1 MRISYNAPF
10 ILTFTFISILV
21 MIVDRLTNGETT
33 RQFFTLYPHMSFLD
47 PLSYV
52 RLCVHVAG
60 HANWTHLVS
69 NFTFILLLG
78 PMLEE
83 KYGTKY
89 LFLMALITA
98 IVTALLNNF
107 LFESGLMGASGIVFM
122 LILLSSFANFRAGT
136 IPLTFILILILFLG
150 QELIKSI
157 QYNNIS
163 EFAHI
168 MGGVCGSIFGFVR
181 TEKKK

>member
-1 MRISYNAPF
+1 
-10 ILTFTFISILV
+10 
-21 MIVDRLTNGETT
+21 
-33 RQFFTLYPHMSFLD
+33 
-47 PLSYV
+47 
-52 RLCVHVAG
+52 
-60 HANWTHLVS
+60 
-69 NFTFILLLG
+69 
-78 PMLEE
+78 
-83 KYGTKY
+83 
-89 LFLMALITA
+89 MALITA